1 VIVLLFIREHWR
13 ALLVLLVLVSMA
25 GGGFILGRRSVKCD
39 PSPAIV
45 TSSEKLFSE
54 DSTLTTKATQTE
66 KTRTVT
72 TSRDRITT
80 HPDGTVTQ
88 EHVERHAGSQEQAHV
103 QERTQEARVELREVE
118 KRVEVPAPLPKWR
131 VGALVG
137 VDLTHPPLLSDGR
150 VGVGAIV
157 ERRLVGPISVGAYG
171 THTGSVGVLLTV
183 EF

>member
-1 VIVLLFIREHWR
+1 MPVLLFIRAHWR
-13 ALLVLLVLVSMA
+13 GLLGLLVLVLVFA
-25 GGGFILGRRSVKCD
+25 LGAWTGTRLVK
-39 PSPAIV
+39 PPPPEVHEVVKTV
-45 TSSEKLFSE
+45 TAAAEVKAEEKHE
-54 DSTLTTKATQTE
+54 AE
-66 KTRTVT
+66 VKTRTVT
-72 TSRDRITT
+72 VFRDRMVL
-80 HPDGTVTQ
+80 PDGTVQ
-88 EHVERHAGSQEQAHV
+88 EHTERHSDSGSVAHV
-103 QERTQEARVELREVE
+103 DERAESVRVETREVQVE

-171 THTGSVGVLLTV
+171 THTGSAGLLLTV